1 MASPN
6 AHIAALDVAI
16 FNNKNLTKKLT
27 LSEKAVLARI
37 SALEKAGKMESTQS
51 MADYLGIAKPSV
63 QRLIRNLKARDFVR
77 IAKINDKLRIYV
89 VNEEKL

>member
-1 MASPN
+1 MVKPDAQ
-6 AHIAALDVAI
+6 IAALDVAI
-16 FNNKNLTKKLT
+16 FNNKKITKKLT

-37 SALEKAGKMESTQS
+37 SAFEKAGEAESTQS
-51 MADYLGIAKPSV
+51 MANFLGMGKPSV

-77 IAKINDKLRIYV
+77 IAKVNDRLRIYV